1 VRFSVFT
8 ASTPDWTPA
17 ETVEQLA
24 AAGADGVEWR
34 VTDQADDGTVG
45 FWVGNRSTWPL
56 TGLEDRL
63 PEMARLASDAGL
75 ACSAIGGYAR
85 CYEHEDVERLLAAT
99 ATLGAERVRVMV
111 PALNGTSYPTLF
123 DGARKDFEWVAERAA
138 VHGVKALVELHHRTI
153 CASASS
159 ALRLLDGLDPDHVG
173 VIHDAG
179 NLLIEG
185 QEDYRSAFELLGAYL
200 AHVHVKNVAWRETG
214 RRADGSAVWSAQW
227 APLRDGVADFGA
239 YFGALRAHGY
249 DGWVTLEDFSTA
261 LPLAERTRDNLA
273 YVRTLA
279 RDNAG

>member
-1 VRFSVFT
+1 LRFSVFT

-17 ETVEQLA
+17 EAVEQLA
-24 AAGADGVEWR
+24 RAGADGVEWR
-34 VTDQADDGTVG
+34 VTDQADTGTVG
-45 FWVGNRSTWPL
+45 FWAGNRSTWPL
-56 TGLEDRL
+56 TGLEERL
-63 PEMARLASDAGL
+63 PEVARLARDAGL

-85 CYEHEDVERLLAAT
+85 CHERDDVERLLAAT
-99 ATLGAERVRVMV
+99 AALGAERVRVMV
-111 PALNGTSYPTLF
+111 PALNGSSYPALF
-123 DGARKDFEWVAERAA
+123 EAARKDYAWVAGRAA

-159 ALRLLDGLDPDHVG
+159 ALRLLDGLDPAHVG

-227 APLRDGVADFGA
+227 APLRDGVADLGA

-249 DGWVTLEDFSTA
+249 AGWVTLEDFSTA

-273 YVRTLA
+273 YVRALA
-279 RDNAG
+279 AG

>member
-1 VRFSVFT
+1 MGSV
-8 ASTPDWTPA
+8 ALA
-17 ETVEQLA
+17 EELLLLAYDDESGRATGSQIGLDLGMA
-24 AAGADGVEWR
+24 AAV
-34 VTDQADDGTVG
+34 
-45 FWVGNRSTWPL
+45 
-56 TGLEDRL
+56 
-63 PEMARLASDAGL
+63 
-75 ACSAIGGYAR
+75 
-85 CYEHEDVERLLAAT
+85 
-99 ATLGAERVRVMV
+99 
-111 PALNGTSYPTLF
+111 
-123 DGARKDFEWVAERAA
+123 
-138 VHGVKALVELHHRTI
+138 LVELHHRTI

-159 ALRLLDGLDPDHVG
+159 ALRLLDGLDPAHVG

-273 YVRTLA
+273 SVRTLA
-279 RDNAG
+279 GDNAG